1 MWYREAVMDPADRD
15 LFLQFLWTRDE
26 TDSIDTPGKLKD
38 WLTGLGMLD
47 GDEAVTEDDV
57 RLARHSRAAA
67 RAMCVANSGYPLDP
81 RTHLAIEELNARAP
95 LKVTAGPAGGLQVEP
110 GGSGVP
116 RALARFLAIAYRA
129 TVEGEFGRFK
139 VCQGCGWA
147 YYDESKNGSKKWCA
161 MGLCGTRAKMKAYR
175 ERKKAGA

>member
-81 RTHLAIEELNARAP
+81 RTHSP
-95 LKVTAGPAGGLQVEP
+95 
-110 GGSGVP
+110 
-116 RALARFLAIAYRA
+116 
-129 TVEGEFGRFK
+129 
-139 VCQGCGWA
+139 
-147 YYDESKNGSKKWCA
+147 SKNS
-161 MGLCGTRAKMKAYR
+161 TR
-175 ERKKAGA
+175 EPH